1 LFVTEHIPGLPS
13 SLEKTRM
20 KKLVGFFGLLAA
32 LALASVPAFAQEKG
46 GQHGQQPHAQPQG
59 HAQQPQG
66 NAQRGG
72 AERGVGNGHIPARG
86 PSRAPATPH
95 QAPARQDNSNR
106 AASQPPQQGRPAE
119 QNQRPKY
126 NDQQGH
132 PEAPHVHAENDRWVG
147 HDSGRS
153 DANYHLDH
161 PWEHGHFTGGFGPQ
175 HVWRL
180 RGGSLDRFDVGGSY
194 FQVAPYDYGYANN
207 WLWDNDDIVIY
218 ADPDHDGYYLAYNV
232 RLGTYVHVLF
242 LGT

>member
-1 LFVTEHIPGLPS
+1 
-13 SLEKTRM
+13 M
-20 KKLVGFFGLLAA
+20 KKLIGFFGLLAA

-106 AASQPPQQGRPAE
+106 AASQPPQQGRPQEQGRPAE